1 MRAVLGIVAGLI
13 GLAVAMMLVSFIGSE
28 IISTAPAV
36 NTSSVDAIKTTY
48 GGLSTEA
55 RIMIIASWFFGVLA
69 GAAIAKRIVGRPWA
83 AWTIAGLFEA
93 YLILTVLMLPM
104 PVWMQV
110 AALAA
115 PLLAGLAANHLVANR
130 VIVDADEDDAGE
142 THRDAEV

>member
-1 MRAVLGIVAGLI
+1 MRGILGIVAGLI
-13 GLAVAMMLVSFIGSE
+13 GVAVAMMLVSFIGAQ

-36 NTSSVDAIKTTY
+36 NTSSVAEIKATY

-55 RIMIIASWFFGVLA
+55 RLMVIASWFFGVLA
-69 GAAIAKRIVGRPWA
+69 GAAIAKRIAGRPWA

-93 YLILTVLMLPM
+93 YLLLNVLMLPM
-104 PVWMQV
+104 PGWMQV

-130 VIVDADEDDAGE
+130 VTVTVEEGE
-142 THRDAEV
+142 TEAHRDAEV